1 MTAHDLTDTYRS
13 LIALKKSVEALTQFA
28 DLMPSEDEHA
38 SLIAVLSDR
47 IDTDFCALSGE
58 LTRLTRLKSVNTPS

>member
-1 MTAHDLTDTYRS
+1 MTTVDLTDTYRS

-58 LTRLTRLKSVNTPS
+58 LTRLNKLEAVNKAS